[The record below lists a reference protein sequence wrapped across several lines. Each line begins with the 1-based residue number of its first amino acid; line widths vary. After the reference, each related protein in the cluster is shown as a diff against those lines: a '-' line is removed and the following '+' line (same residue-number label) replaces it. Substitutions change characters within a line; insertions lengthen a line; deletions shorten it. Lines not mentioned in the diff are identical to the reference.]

1 MAASG
6 SRQSTILVVDDDPV
20 MRLLVGKALERAGY
34 RVSVVDNGYAALN
47 AIDDAIPD
55 LVVSDVQM
63 PGLSG
68 FELVVRLRSSDRT
81 SRIPVLFLSGAA
93 MDRDDVVYGL
103 SLGADDYIL
112 KPFEVDGL
120 LAAVERRLASGGP
133 ASDMLRRPRAG
144 LLSWH
149 AFVAEVSKE
158 ALAAEAGGRPGV
170 VGVIEIAERDRIIEQ
185 FGRQAMD
192 ELLGDLAGMASSAI
206 GADGLVGRDGSDR
219 LLILEPQLGGEVAV
233 DRLQHL
239 AEEIARRTFVSGV
252 ARVHVTPAVGV
263 VAFDG
268 DSVATN
274 DLIRRASQA
283 AVVAHDTLDLR
294 PTIWVPALDDASGPS
309 APAKARGGCSSP
321 SRCSW
326 GWCFPSRCTSPPR
339 RWACRWRTTPTW
351 SSRSPCC

>member
-112 KPFEVDGL
+112 KPFSLAEL
-120 LAAVERRLASGGP
+120 SAAVSAALASG
-133 ASDMLRRPRAG
+133 
-144 LLSWH
+144 
-149 AFVAEVSKE
+149 
-158 ALAAEAGGRPGV
+158 
-170 VGVIEIAERDRIIEQ
+170 
-185 FGRQAMD
+185 
-192 ELLGDLAGMASSAI
+192 
-206 GADGLVGRDGSDR
+206 
-219 LLILEPQLGGEVAV
+219 
-233 DRLQHL
+233 
-239 AEEIARRTFVSGV
+239 
-252 ARVHVTPAVGV
+252 
-263 VAFDG
+263 
-268 DSVATN
+268 
-274 DLIRRASQA
+274 
-283 AVVAHDTLDLR
+283 
-294 PTIWVPALDDASGPS
+294 DAP
-309 APAKARGGCSSP
+309 
-321 SRCSW
+321 
-326 GWCFPSRCTSPPR
+326 
-339 RWACRWRTTPTW
+339 
-351 SSRSPCC
+351 